1 MLNQN
6 RLNRVMDQFYSI
18 HADAMLVTDP
28 VAIFYLTG
36 KWIYP
41 GERFLGMLLKQD
53 AAPVLFLNELFRFE
67 EEIGVR
73 KIYITDTTDLA
84 SAIKPEVNPNCV
96 LGVDKEMA
104 AKFLLQLMDAKL
116 ASGFVNASI
125 VIDQTRAIKDAQ
137 EIVIM
142 RKSSLINDE
151 AMLKFKQLIHEGVY
165 EDEVAAQ
172 CLDIYKSLGAEAYS
186 FDPIVA
192 FGIHS
197 ADPHHMPD
205 HTQLKEGNTVLF
217 DVGCRY
223 HDYCSDMTRTYFY
236 KKEPEGEHKRIYEL
250 VQNANQSAEDML
262 KPGVMLS
269 DVDRMARNIISEGGY
284 GKDFTH
290 RLGHFIGIQDH
301 DFGDVSEGNHNLIE
315 AGNIFSIEPGIY
327 ASSEIGVR
335 IEDLVLITEDEIGRA
350 SCRERV

>member
-125 VIDQTRAIKDAQ
+125 VIDQTR
-137 EIVIM
+137 
-142 RKSSLINDE
+142 
-151 AMLKFKQLIHEGVY
+151 
-165 EDEVAAQ
+165 
-172 CLDIYKSLGAEAYS
+172 
-186 FDPIVA
+186 
-192 FGIHS
+192 
-197 ADPHHMPD
+197 
-205 HTQLKEGNTVLF
+205 
-217 DVGCRY
+217 
-223 HDYCSDMTRTYFY
+223 
-236 KKEPEGEHKRIYEL
+236 
-250 VQNANQSAEDML
+250 
-262 KPGVMLS
+262 
-269 DVDRMARNIISEGGY
+269 
-284 GKDFTH
+284 
-290 RLGHFIGIQDH
+290 
-301 DFGDVSEGNHNLIE
+301 
-315 AGNIFSIEPGIY
+315 
-327 ASSEIGVR
+327 
-335 IEDLVLITEDEIGRA
+335 EIGRA